1 MRTTMM
7 MMTMAMMMTIV
18 MMVMVKMMEIKV
30 RETSHRL
37 QMGPQANLLSKE
49 PIFKSNHYKKGVA
62 TGR

>member
-1 MRTTMM
+1 MGATMM
-7 MMTMAMMMTIV
+7 MMTMAMMIM

-30 RETSHRL
+30 RETSHSL

-49 PIFKSNHYKKGVA
+49 PIFKSNHYKKKGVA